1 VTLGGIGFLALVVLA
16 PAGPMLP
23 AQIPIRIDFDAP
35 AGCSDA
41 EAFYTGVLARMN
53 RVRRARTGE
62 AALRLAVR
70 LTRTGGRVHGELQVG
85 VGGEGGASDTRRV
98 DGATCAEVVQVLSL
112 TAALAID
119 PTAGLPVAAA
129 PEKPAPAAASPVS
142 PRPPSAPAAPPAPSP
157 RVDSTPQLY
166 PQTAQPAP
174 PTVTPPPPPTSTP
187 AVNVALAS
195 PATAPPTPAVLAAA
209 PPPPRVSGWELGAAL
224 VAAEI
229 VSPFFSAG
237 AGVTGRVGTTT
248 RDGFTP
254 SAALGLLFLPTDFF
268 QSGDDVRIRFAAL
281 ALTGC
286 PGLALRARVEI
297 EPCAR
302 VAVGLLG
309 ATDRSVNR
317 PRSVDLPW
325 WSAGLLLRAVTRL
338 GGSGFT
344 LELAGGI
351 DLPLLPRSFVITNP
365 AHPVGETPRVSPSVS
380 LGIGHGL

>member
-1 VTLGGIGFLALVVLA
+1 MTLGGIGFLALVVLA
-16 PAGPMLP
+16 PGPTLP

-35 AGCSDA
+35 AGCSDGD
-41 EAFYTGVLARMN
+41 AFYAGVLARMN
-53 RVRRARTGE
+53 RVRRARPGE

-70 LTRTGGRVHGELQVG
+70 LTRTGGKVHGELHVG
-85 VGGEGGASDTRRV
+85 AEGGVSDTRRV
-98 DGATCAEVVQVLSL
+98 DGATCQEVVQVLSL

-119 PTAGLPVAAA
+119 PTAALPVPPA
-129 PEKPAPAAASPVS
+129 PERPTPVTASAGSPRPPPAPAATT
-142 PRPPSAPAAPPAPSP
+142 APPAPSP
-157 RVDSTPQLY
+157 RVDSMP
-166 PQTAQPAP
+166 QPAP
-174 PTVTPPPPPTSTP
+174 PTAPPPPPPTPPP
-187 AVNVALAS
+187 AVTVAPASPIPPPAAPPSPAS
-195 PATAPPTPAVLAAA
+195 PAPARL
-209 PPPPRVSGWELGAAL
+209 PPRVSGWELGAAL
-224 VAAEI
+224 VAAEV
-229 VSPFFSAG
+229 VSPLYSAG
-237 AGVTGRVGTTT
+237 AGVSARLGTTT
-248 RDGFTP
+248 REGFTP

-268 QSGDDVRIRFAAL
+268 QTGDDVRIHFAAL
-281 ALTGC
+281 VLTGC

-302 VAVGLLG
+302 VAVGLLA

-338 GGSGFT
+338 GASGFT

-365 AHPVGETPRVSPSVS
+365 AHPVAETPTVSPTVS